1 VGKTKDTREQNDD
14 ERTRKA
20 ARSKR
25 MRMKNQMDGKMEDEL
40 LDDRDGELS
49 REVGGMGDEKNRETK
64 R

>member
-40 LDDRDGELS
+40 LDDEM
-49 REVGGMGDEKNRETK
+49 VN
-64 R
+64 